1 MALKVEVV
9 TPERRLVQVDA
20 DEVIAPGAD
29 GLFGVR
35 PGHTAYLAVLQP
47 GLLTVK
53 EGGGVQQRFFVAGG
67 FCEVAD
73 DVVRVLADVAEPLE
87 GIDVAAA
94 QKAVTDAETKLNEL
108 SPSLPVYEAQREV
121 LKKAQ
126 VRFELASK
134 R

>member
-1 MALKVEVV
+1 MARLHVEVV
-9 TPERRLVQVDA
+9 TPEKRLAQVEA

-35 PGHTAYLAVLQP
+35 PGHIAYLALMQP

-53 EGGGVQQRFFVAGG
+53 EGSSEQRYFVAGG

-73 DVVRVLADVAEPLE
+73 DTVRVLADNAEPLE
-87 GIDVAAA
+87 GIDVTEA
-94 QKAVTDAETKLNEL
+94 KKRYETAEAKLNEL
-108 SPSLPVYEAQREV
+108 SPSLPAYEQQRDAARTA
-121 LKKAQ
+121 K